1 MSEAPQPGPAS
12 PVAASAPQA
21 APPQPAAPQAAPPDT
36 DGIWY
41 ASYPRGVPREI
52 SASQY
57 ASLTHFFD
65 DCTARRCNASS

>member
-12 PVAASAPQA
+12 PVAASAPQPAAPEA
-21 APPQPAAPQAAPPDT
+21 APPQPAVPDT

-52 SASQY
+52 STSQY

-65 DCTARRCNASS
+65 DCPARRCNASS